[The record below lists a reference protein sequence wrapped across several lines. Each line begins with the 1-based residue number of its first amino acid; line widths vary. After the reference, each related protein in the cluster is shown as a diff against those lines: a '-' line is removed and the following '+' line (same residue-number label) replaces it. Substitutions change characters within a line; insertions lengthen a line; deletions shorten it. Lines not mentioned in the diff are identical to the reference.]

1 MTREEKKLILKD
13 LGGRLAFG
21 VKCYITEV
29 DATRILG
36 AIQEDGE
43 NTLYDFWEDDRKIQY
58 MYQLYTSEFKPCLFP
73 MSSMT
78 EEQIKEF
85 NSITQHCDT
94 YTVKSIRL
102 IDFCNKHHLD
112 WRGLIPKGL
121 ALDATGLGIYD
132 DEK

>member
-13 LGGRLAFG
+13 LGGRLSFG
-21 VKCYITEV
+21 VKCYIPEV

-121 ALDATGLGIYD
+121 ALDATGLNIY
-132 DEK
+132 

>member
-58 MYQLYTSEFKPCLFP
+58 MYQLCTSEFKPCLFP

-121 ALDATGLGIYD
+121 ALDATGLNIY
-132 DEK
+132 

>member
-21 VKCYITEV
+21 VKCYIPEV
-29 DATRILG
+29 DTTRILG

-121 ALDATGLGIYD
+121 ALDATGLNIY
-132 DEK
+132 

>member
-121 ALDATGLGIYD
+121 ALDATGLNIY
-132 DEK
+132 